1 MRGTGTAL
9 VLVLVMAAMLSGA
22 GAGARETQAPRLV
35 VITASDDMKFSVT
48 AIAAKRGETLKIR
61 LVAMGTAPKA
71 AMAHNVVV
79 LRPGTNQIAFA
90 EAAAQAKATDY
101 IPTALKAQILAATIL
116 VGAGESAEIEL
127 KLPARAGVYPFL
139 CTFPGHFINGA
150 RGTIEVK

>member
-1 MRGTGTAL
+1 MRGTGKALML
-9 VLVLVMAAMLSGA
+9 VLAAMLSGA
-22 GAGARETQAPRLV
+22 EVRARAAQAPRLV

-61 LVAMGTAPKA
+61 LVAIGTAPKA
-71 AMAHNVVV
+71 AMAHNLVV
-79 LRPGTNQIAFA
+79 LRPGTNQIAFV
-90 EAAAQAKATDY
+90 EAAAQAKATDF
-101 IPTALKAQILAATIL
+101 IPPALKQQILAATIL
-116 VGAGESAEIEL
+116 VGAGESGEVEL